1 MITAYRYQSAAE
13 VRKALTLWWGDC
25 LPCRVSVE
33 QVSFSWHA
41 VSAVIITLN
50 WAMRES
56 KRQPVFSL
64 EFKNCVYQMFA
75 ERFPKG
81 SGVIIKSRTSS

>member
-1 MITAYRYQSAAE
+1 
-13 VRKALTLWWGDC
+13 
-25 LPCRVSVE
+25 
-33 QVSFSWHA
+33 
-41 VSAVIITLN
+41 
-50 WAMRES
+50 MRES